1 MDKKRKQK
9 YYGKKE
15 RQPKH
20 YKREQKQYYGKEG
33 W

>member
-15 RQPKH
+15 RTPKR
-20 YKREQKQYYGKEG
+20 YKREQKQYYGKE
-33 W
+33 

>member
-1 MDKKRKQK
+1 MDNKRKKK

-15 RQPKH
+15 RQPKR
-20 YKREQKQYYGKEG
+20 YKREQKQYYGKE

>member
-1 MDKKRKQK
+1 MDKKRKHK

-20 YKREQKQYYGKEG
+20 YKRQQKQYYEKEE
-33 W
+33 

>member
-1 MDKKRKQK
+1 MDKKRKAK

-15 RQPKH
+15 RQPKR

-33 W
+33 R

>member
-15 RQPKH
+15 RSPKR
-20 YKREQKQYYGKEG
+20 YKRQQKQYYGKD
-33 W
+33 